1 MSKKT
6 FDGFQSTL
14 PSQGATDFSHLLQ
27 IILLI
32 SIHAPLTGSDFDPEG
47 LLIFCGISIHAPLTG
62 SDPGS
67 NILHIANDEFQSTL
81 PSQGATVD

>member
-1 MSKKT
+1 MCK
-6 FDGFQSTL
+6 FQSTL
-14 PSQGATDFSHLLQ
+14 PSQGATSYNHVRLFNSR
-27 IILLI
+27 I